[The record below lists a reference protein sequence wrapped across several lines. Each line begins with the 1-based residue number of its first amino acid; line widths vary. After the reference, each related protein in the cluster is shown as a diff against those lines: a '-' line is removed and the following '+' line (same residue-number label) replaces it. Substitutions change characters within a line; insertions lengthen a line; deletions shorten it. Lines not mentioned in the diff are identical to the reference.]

1 MLIDRRRFLQ
11 GSGAAAVIGATG
23 LPGCGDNAGPGA
35 FAAAVFDAD
44 TDRALVW
51 VGGRP
56 GAVADLVATDD
67 TGAVRSRA
75 SVELGD
81 AGTGAVELTGLVAG
95 ARHHVTITGGARYT
109 FVTAP
114 AADDPRPVRIAWS
127 GDLDLDPQFA
137 SEILDVVRGAE
148 PDLFVSLGDW
158 PYADNAP
165 GAVTLA
171 EYRDRHRIARTDP
184 GTQDLL
190 RATSVRAIY
199 DDHEIR
205 NDWDPSTHAEEP
217 QRHVD
222 GMQAWDEYF
231 PVRGAAAGVRYRSWR
246 WGAHVECFLLD
257 CRRYRSAKGAPDD
270 AAKTMLGATQL
281 AWLTAGLAA
290 STARWKLVF
299 TTVPLD
305 FGSTDEHWAAYTTE
319 RTRMCDA
326 IVAAGVTGILFLA
339 ADQHWFASHRHA
351 HGIRELQA
359 GPLARGLPVLP
370 SEAPGVLARVSAY
383 NAGVLDLDG
392 TVIRARCLDGAG
404 VVRYEEVLTLAELT
418 PTKT

>member
-1 MLIDRRRFLQ
+1 
-11 GSGAAAVIGATG
+11 
-23 LPGCGDNAGPGA
+23 
-35 FAAAVFDAD
+35 
-44 TDRALVW
+44 
-51 VGGRP
+51 
-56 GAVADLVATDD
+56 
-67 TGAVRSRA
+67 
-75 SVELGD
+75 
-81 AGTGAVELTGLVAG
+81 
-95 ARHHVTITGGARYT
+95 VTLAGGARYS

-137 SEILDVVRGAE
+137 SEILDVVRDAE

-171 EYRDRHRIARTDP
+171 EYRDRHRAARTDP
-184 GTQDLL
+184 ATQDLL
-190 RATSVRAIY
+190 RAMSVRAIY

-205 NDWDPSTHAEEP
+205 NDWDPSTYAEEP

-231 PVRGAAAGVRYRSWR
+231 PVRGAAPGVRYRSWR

-270 AAKTMLGATQL
+270 GAKTMLGATQL

-299 TTVPLD
+299 TSVPLA
-305 FGSTDEHWAAYTTE
+305 FGSTDEHWSAYTTE
-319 RTRMCDA
+319 RARLYDA
-326 IVAAGVTGILFLA
+326 IVSGGVTGILFLA

-370 SEAPGVLARVSAY
+370 AEAPGVLARVSAY
-383 NAGVLDLDG
+383 NVGVLDLDG
-392 TVIRARCLDGAG
+392 TTIRARCLDAAGAM
-404 VVRYEEVLTLAELT
+404 RYEEVLTLAELT
-418 PTKT
+418 PTA